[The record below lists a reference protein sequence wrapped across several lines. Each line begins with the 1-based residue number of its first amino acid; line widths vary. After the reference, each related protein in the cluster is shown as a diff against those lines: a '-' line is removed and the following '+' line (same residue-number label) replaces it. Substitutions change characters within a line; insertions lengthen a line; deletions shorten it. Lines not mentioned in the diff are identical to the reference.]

1 MTDHFRYD
9 LLTQQALR
17 GVVRSVLS
25 EAVKKK
31 GLPGDHHF
39 YITFDTQAEGVRMSE
54 RLRVQYPEQMTIIL
68 QHQYWDLAVSERG
81 FEVGLSFGGIPEKLG
96 IPFEAI
102 SGFFDPSVQFGLQ
115 FEEVTE
121 GEERQSPA
129 NVGAKPVK
137 KKRATPPPPTVVAPA
152 PASPR
157 GGDRTGARQARQRR
171 RSGPPRPLPQEEIT
185 TARWP
190 KEQPS
195 ESPPN
200 PAKKLVSKAM
210 PSGRSLSP
218 PTSSG
223 ARRPSARCIISASAL
238 SACRSKSCA
247 RSA

>member
-17 GVVRSVLS
+17 GVVRNVLT
-25 EAVKKK
+25 EAAKKK

-39 YITFDTQAEGVRMSE
+39 YITFDTTAEGVRMSD

-68 QHQYWDLAVSERG
+68 QHQFWDLTVNERG

-129 NVGAKPVK
+129 NAQNIQDKPVK
-137 KKRATPPPPTVVAPA
+137 KKRVSAAFARRRGRVQAAGRAAKPRRRQPTRNPTSPQAA
-152 PASPR
+152 AKWSASTASARRNKRQASFRRP
-157 GGDRTGARQARQRR
+157 GGGLTFGHGQEARQNPPKSRIESDAFGPLDYPRRQA
-171 RSGPPRPLPQEEIT
+171 L
-185 TARWP
+185 
-190 KEQPS
+190 
-195 ESPPN
+195 
-200 PAKKLVSKAM
+200 
-210 PSGRSLSP
+210 GR
-218 PTSSG
+218 
-223 ARRPSARCIISASAL
+223 ADRAL
-238 SACRSKSCA
+238 AA
-247 RSA
+247 